1 MGWVIDFCC
10 QALRNIVIG
19 IVVIISVL
27 FDRIARGG
35 EGGKRRFGLKKA
47 QSTK

>member
-19 IVVIISVL
+19 RDGVNGKSDGYMMRSR
-27 FDRIARGG
+27 FDIAV
-35 EGGKRRFGLKKA
+35 
-47 QSTK
+47 S